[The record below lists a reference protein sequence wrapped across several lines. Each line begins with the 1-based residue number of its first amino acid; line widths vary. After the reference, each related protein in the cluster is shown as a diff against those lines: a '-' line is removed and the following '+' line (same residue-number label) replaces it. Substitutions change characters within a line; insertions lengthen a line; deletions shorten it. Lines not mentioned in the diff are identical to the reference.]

1 MQKFKEKDP
10 RTPVSPQLQKD
21 RDKMHPFLKVR
32 FNFCFVKSRMVKM
45 NIGDSRWPSLREAIH
60 LMRHVSAQLPLTG
73 KKKNLDFSNIF
84 FGCFSVLTSERN
96 ETTLGKTVPA
106 VLDTQDTWLLKTEGI
121 VFSIKTDLGW

>member
-1 MQKFKEKDP
+1 MRHRNEYQTFDIIVIRKHLINKKLINVFFFSFMQKFKEKDP

-73 KKKNLDFSNIF
+73 KKNPRFFKHLLWLFRCSN
-84 FGCFSVLTSERN
+84 
-96 ETTLGKTVPA
+96 K
-106 VLDTQDTWLLKTEGI
+106 
-121 VFSIKTDLGW
+121 